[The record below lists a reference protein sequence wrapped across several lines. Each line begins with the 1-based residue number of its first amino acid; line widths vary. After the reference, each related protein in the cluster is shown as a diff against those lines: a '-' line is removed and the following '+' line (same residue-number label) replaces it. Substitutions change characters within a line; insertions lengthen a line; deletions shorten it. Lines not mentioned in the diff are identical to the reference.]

1 MTPFLEKIL
10 QKLIYFS
17 KFLNLF
23 EGRNISGTPIAEP
36 GNSIEAHMGKN
47 SKTI

>member
-1 MTPFLEKIL
+1 MTDFFEKIL
-10 QKLIYFS
+10 QKFVYFS

-23 EGRNISGTPIAEP
+23 EVRNISGTPIAEP
-36 GNSIEAHMGKN
+36 GNWIEAHMGKK